1 MRLFSCLVLGLW
13 SLSSGV
19 ALAQSPEPS
28 CLCGRPEP
36 ARFAP
41 PRFVAPAMLMPTS
54 GRAEPVIVRTARIES
69 PAAEF
74 IADVAPLQ
82 ISLSERL
89 LNQLMADERAE
100 IGPVRDVIADA
111 NVIGQQATTT
121 RVVVDV
127 RPSSGFAE
135 LHLVLTGVVSS
146 ETVGI
151 TSQAAVNTLGRHD
164 VLAIKPVMFDGHQ
177 ITTRRPRV
185 WVDVHSE
192 HVGAQTAYDGTLF
205 GGFARN
211 VALKTANRQ
220 RDQVDAET
228 AEHLVAQLGPKFNR
242 EADQQLGRFNREW
255 REGGKARFGKLWPQ
269 SLVASSTDSQL
280 LISATW
286 ADAPALAINDTRVVS
301 GKALAAGH
309 SADNVDLASPVASA
323 MPLKASVSAFDAD
336 AVTIRLHESAI
347 NAWLKRLELGG
358 KTLTETEL
366 REPFD
371 ALMIKLGGRV
381 LRRENKLANQPLP
394 GTAPLIRLGKNDPVR
409 VSFADGELRLMIVA
423 SIEVAGQTVLAQ
435 DEITVP
441 FSSKIERGEWRAKAG
456 QLAFAKGGNGIT
468 LASMVE
474 TLVRN
479 QLATA
484 FPDVV
489 LPDSIPLPG
498 SVSNPSMP
506 ALRLSRAEATSGW
519 LTLSLSFGGTS
530 PRGPTPEP
538 QPEEP
543 RPFEIVPPRLI
554 VPMRLE
560 SRRAP
565 RGWFE

>member
-1 MRLFSCLVLGLW
+1 MRMFSCFVLGVW
-13 SLSSGV
+13 SLSSVV
-19 ALAQSPEPS
+19 ALAESPAPS
-28 CLCGRPEP
+28 CACGRPEP
-36 ARFAP
+36 ARFTP
-41 PRFVAPAMLMPTS
+41 PRLVAPAMLMPIPV
-54 GRAEPVIVRTARIES
+54 RAEPVVVRTARIES
-69 PAAEF
+69 AAVE
-74 IADVAPLQ
+74 VSPNQAPLQ
-82 ISLSERL
+82 IILPERL

-127 RPSSGFAE
+127 RPNQSFAE

-151 TSQAAVNTLGRHD
+151 TSQAAINTLGRHD

-185 WVDVHSE
+185 WVDIHSE
-192 HVGAQTAYDGTLF
+192 HVGAQTAFDGTLF

-211 VALKTANRQ
+211 VAIKTANRQ

-269 SLVASSTDSQL
+269 SLAASSTDSQL
-280 LISATW
+280 LISASW
-286 ADAPALAINDTRVVS
+286 ADAPALAP
-301 GKALAAGH
+301 
-309 SADNVDLASPVASA
+309 ADAPHAS
-323 MPLKASVSAFDAD
+323 DAD
-336 AVTIRLHESAI
+336 AVTIRVHESAI
-347 NAWLKRLELGG
+347 NAWLKTLELGG

-441 FSSKIERGEWRAKAG
+441 FSSKIEQGEWRVKAG

-489 LPDSIPLPG
+489 LPESIALPISG
-498 SVSNPSMP
+498 SMPSMP
-506 ALRLSRAEATSGW
+506 ALRLARAEASSGW

-530 PRGPTPEP
+530 SRGPTPEP

-554 VPMRLE
+554 APMRLE
-560 SRRAP
+560 SRRD
-565 RGWFE
+565 FLK